1 MRWSNEFYFS
11 KNCDQITPREKKKP
25 SKICLSPNVWFITLL
40 VVVFNLC
47 PRGMGWTLI
56 EPDLFGLLFCLDCS
70 SPARIISLVQ
80 GIYGTEKQIN
90 ED

>member
-1 MRWSNEFYFS
+1 MNFISVRIVIRSLHG
-11 KNCDQITPREKKKP
+11 KKKKP

-56 EPDLFGLLFCLDCS
+56 EPDVFSGFFFAWIAARLRGLYL
-70 SPARIISLVQ
+70 
-80 GIYGTEKQIN
+80 
-90 ED
+90 

>member
-1 MRWSNEFYFS
+1 MRWSNELYFS

-25 SKICLSPNVWFITLL
+25 SKICLSPNVWFITQL

-56 EPDLFGLLFCLDCS
+56 EPDVFSGFFFAWIAARLRGL
-70 SPARIISLVQ
+70 SL
-80 GIYGTEKQIN
+80 
-90 ED
+90 

>member
-1 MRWSNEFYFS
+1 MRWSNEFIS
-11 KNCDQITPREKKKP
+11 VRIVIRSLHGKKKP